1 MRATCSLAVVLVVLV
16 LRGYSINAQNE
27 RLGNSSFTCQ
37 SLALMLRKSS
47 GIQSALQ
54 KQLDSGKSKL
64 PSSNA
69 EAFKLKL
76 MELYVR
82 ELRTAE
88 RTLID
93 FLHDFNDSLSG
104 EYGVLSRLEKNCQDR
119 LNSMRSA
126 AVSLEEDYNYIIEL
140 EKEMMSVLNVNV
152 SLGDRPR
159 IIKGIFSEISHA
171 ADELEKKFQGD
182 AFQLS
187 KKLGGAALE
196 TVVKVADS
204 NAEKGLAAGVHH
216 HSDEDGRTVLIDSLS
231 NQYVLSRARDITVPV
246 EDVHFLYDLSY
257 LLLLSF
263 LMGTVCCTFKVPTL
277 LGYTIAGMVL
287 GPVGFDQIRSLV
299 QVETVGELG
308 VVFIVFMI
316 GLEFSPEK
324 LRRVWEISVKGGNL
338 LFVFTILFITLLG
351 LMVNIHPKHSMF
363 FAACIAHSSTTL
375 TFRFLE
381 GAHLMPK
388 QLLIIT
394 ESEDE
399 QLALTREAEPDVAG
413 ALIGIIVMQ
422 DLQRGLLMSLMPF
435 FVESYPQASW
445 GYTLFLFVKLVLGF
459 IALLVL
465 VRMLTTRVLD
475 GLYRLLEVLINKTE
489 AILLCSLAVCFLLL
503 VAANALGAP
512 IELGSFFAGIAIG
525 AQRTQI
531 VDQVRGFVE
540 PLRDFFSIFF
550 FASIGFH
557 VFPTFM
563 SEFSLIFVFTFI
575 IVVLKLVIAVA
586 VLGLFLGH
594 CHTATWIVGVGLA
607 HVSDFSFVLASRA
620 RRMGIISREVYLVIL
635 SVSALSILL
644 SPLLWQLVLFSVKS
658 PHWHHLKMSFVRL
671 RLHFMK
677 SS

>member
-1 MRATCSLAVVLVVLV
+1 MR
-16 LRGYSINAQNE
+16 R
-27 RLGNSSFTCQ
+27 
-37 SLALMLRKSS
+37 
-47 GIQSALQ
+47 
-54 KQLDSGKSKL
+54 
-64 PSSNA
+64 
-69 EAFKLKL
+69 
-76 MELYVR
+76 
-82 ELRTAE
+82 
-88 RTLID
+88 
-93 FLHDFNDSLSG
+93 
-104 EYGVLSRLEKNCQDR
+104 
-119 LNSMRSA
+119 A

-140 EKEMMSVLNVNV
+140 EKEMASVLNVNV
-152 SLGDRPR
+152 SLADRPR

-196 TVVKVADS
+196 TVVKLADS
-204 NAEKGLAAGVHH
+204 EENPKGLAAGVRH

-263 LMGTVCCTFKVPTL
+263 LMGTICCMFKVPTL

-324 LRRVWEISVKGGNL
+324 LRRVWDVSVKGGNL
-338 LFVFTILFITLLG
+338 LFVLTILFITLLG
-351 LMVNIHPKHSMF
+351 LLVDIHPKHSMF

-388 QLLIIT
+388 QLLIT
-394 ESEDE
+394 TSDDE
-399 QLALTREAEPDVAG
+399 PALTRDAEPDVAG

-435 FVESYPQASW
+435 FVGSYPQASW

-459 IALLVL
+459 VALMVM
-465 VRMLTTRVLD
+465 VRVLTTRVLD

-512 IELGSFFAGIAIG
+512 IELGSFFAGLAIG
-525 AQRTQI
+525 AQKTQT
-531 VDQVRGFVE
+531 VVQVRGFVE

-575 IVVLKLVIAVA
+575 IVGLKLVIAVG
-586 VLGLFLGH
+586 VLGLYFGH

-620 RRMGIISREVYLVIL
+620 RRMDIISREVYLVIL

-658 PHWHHLKMSFVRL
+658 PYWHHLQMSFAKL